1 MNFNEWMD
9 FLLLRDPNVLLVVVG
24 TVLLGGS
31 AALVGSF
38 SFLRKQSLIGDAVA
52 HSILPGVVLAF
63 LISGSKNPLYLMIG
77 ALISGWLS
85 ILLIDVITNR
95 SKLKSD
101 TAIGVA
107 LSFFFGIGILLLTYA
122 QHNSSG
128 NISGLDQYLFGK
140 AASMNSMD
148 VKVFSIMSLVLFLV
162 VILFRRA
169 FILISFD
176 RDFALS
182 KGLRVRFYELLL
194 STLTILA
201 IALGIQAVGMILMA
215 ALIITPAASARQ
227 WTNKMSVFIGLTILF
242 GMVAGYVGSFISY
255 SAPQMP
261 TGPWIVMA
269 LSFITLISVV
279 FAPEKG
285 LIARRSKKRKN
296 RQKILIEN
304 ILKSFFHISELDSNI
319 DPKRSIEELNVK
331 MQIDLP
337 KVVKGLSILKRNELV
352 VKAGDKWSLTSK
364 GIAESR
370 RIVRLHRLWE
380 LYLTKKMLID
390 PSMVHS
396 DAEAIEHVI
405 TPEIEFQLTKV
416 LGDPSIDPHHS
427 EIPKVRT

>member
-1 MNFNEWMD
+1 MNFDDWLN
-9 FLLLRDPNVLLVVVG
+9 FLLLRDPNVFMVVVG
-24 TVLLGGS
+24 TVLLGAS

-63 LISGSKNPLYLMIG
+63 LISGSKNPFYLMIG

-85 ILLIDVITNR
+85 ILLINLIRNR

-101 TAIGVA
+101 TSIGIS
-107 LSFFFGIGILLLTYA
+107 LSFFFGVGILLLTYA
-122 QHNSSG
+122 QHHAGANMA
-128 NISGLDQYLFGK
+128 GLDQYLFGK
-140 AASMNSMD
+140 AASMNSLD
-148 VKVFSIMSLVLFLV
+148 IKVFSLMSVVLFVV
-162 VILFRRA
+162 VILFKRA

-176 RDFALS
+176 RDFAKS
-182 KGLRVRFYELLL
+182 KGLGVHFYELML

-227 WTNKMSVFIGLTILF
+227 WTNKMGSFILLTILF
-242 GMVAGYVGSFISY
+242 GMIAGYVGSFISY

-285 LIARRSKKRKN
+285 IISRRRKKKFN
-296 RQKILIEN
+296 EQKMLVEN
-304 ILKSFFHISELDSNI
+304 ILKAFFH
-319 DPKRSIEELNVK
+319 LNEKEVLVNSK
-331 MQIDLP
+331 IAADQINTIMKTDVSRIVRGLGILRKKDLVI
-337 KVVKGLSILKRNELV
+337 KV
-352 VKAGDKWSLTSK
+352 GDRWKLTK
-364 GIAESR
+364 DGVAESR

-380 LYLTKKMLID
+380 LYLTRKMMID
-390 PSMVHS
+390 PALVHS

-405 TPEIEFQLTKV
+405 TPEIEFQLTKE
-416 LGDPSIDPHHS
+416 LGDPTIDPHLS
-427 EIPKVRT
+427 EIPKVRI

>member
-1 MNFNEWMD
+1 MNSIDWMD

-31 AALVGSF
+31 AALVGAF

-63 LISGSKNPLYLMIG
+63 LISGSKNPLYLMFG

-85 ILLIDVITNR
+85 ILLIDIINNR
-95 SKLKSD
+95 TKLKMD

-122 QHNSSG
+122 QHNASG
-128 NISGLDQYLFGK
+128 NMSGLDQYLFGK

-148 VKVFSIMSLVLFLV
+148 VKVFSIMSIVLFLIV
-162 VILFRRA
+162 VVFRRA

-182 KGLRVRFYELLL
+182 KGLSVRFYELML

-242 GMVAGYVGSFISY
+242 GMLAGYVGSFISF

-269 LSFITLISVV
+269 LSFITLISVI

-285 LIARRSKKRKN
+285 LIARKSKKKRN
-296 RQKILIEN
+296 QQKILIEN
-304 ILKSFFHISELDSNI
+304 ILKSFFHLSEIDASS
-319 DPKRSIEELNVK
+319 DPKRTVEEINVK
-331 MQIDLP
+331 MQNDLARIN
-337 KVVKGLSILKRNELV
+337 KGLGILKRNELV
-352 VKAGDKWSLTSK
+352 VRAGDKWSLTSK

-390 PSMVHS
+390 PTMVHS

-405 TPEIEFQLTKV
+405 TPEIEFQLTKE
-416 LGDPSIDPHHS
+416 LGDPSIDPHYS